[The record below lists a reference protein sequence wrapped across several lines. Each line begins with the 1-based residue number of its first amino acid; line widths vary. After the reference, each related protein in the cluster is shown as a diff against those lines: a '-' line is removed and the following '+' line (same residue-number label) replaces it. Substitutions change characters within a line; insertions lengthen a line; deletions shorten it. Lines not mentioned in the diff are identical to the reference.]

1 MNLLS
6 VNLLSDN
13 FKSLKKFEKPIF
25 FDESPLNTFDPICL
39 VGLNGSGK
47 SHFMELIAECF
58 MLSEYYGIN
67 KKFPTFENEPL
78 LFQIEYSLN
87 ASETPIYIKIARTKD
102 KIISLYKKTD
112 IEEEYELVDFTNNL
126 LPKKI
131 IGYSSGLNETLSSP
145 FSQLLD
151 DFSSKVSKAAKNKAV
166 FYTHLTLPRN
176 REV

>member
-13 FKSLKKFEKPIF
+13 FKSLEKFKKPIL

-67 KKFPTFENEPL
+67 QKFPSFENVPL
-78 LFQIEYSLN
+78 LFEIEYSLN
-87 ASETPIYIKIARTKD
+87 ASESPIYIKIARTKNK
-102 KIISLYKKTD
+102 KITQYIKNEID
-112 IEEEYELVDFTNNL
+112 EEYVETVFSNSF

-151 DFSSKVSKAAKNKAV
+151 DFSSKISIAAKRSTV
-166 FYTHLTLPRN
+166 S
-176 REV
+176 